1 MVEHTLGQTADS
13 IIRNWWLDAL
23 RGVVALIFGVLTIF
37 RPGVTLAALILL
49 FGAYA
54 IVNGIFTV
62 VVAIAHHRGEPHWV
76 SLLVSG
82 VLSVALGIV
91 AFVMP
96 RLTALSLLYIIA
108 AWAIVTGVS
117 EVATAIRLRRVI
129 TGEWLLVI
137 AGVLSVLFGVF
148 LVLFPGAG
156 ALAVTLWIGT
166 YAVMLG
172 ILLIA
177 LAFRLRSWGR
187 ARGVVGRATA

>member
-13 IIRNWWLDAL
+13 IIRNWWLVAL

-117 EVATAIRLRRVI
+117 EVATAIRLRRMI

>member
-1 MVEHTLGQTADS
+1 
-13 IIRNWWLDAL
+13 
-23 RGVVALIFGVLTIF
+23 
-37 RPGVTLAALILL
+37 
-49 FGAYA
+49 
-54 IVNGIFTV
+54 
-62 VVAIAHHRGEPHWV
+62 
-76 SLLVSG
+76 
-82 VLSVALGIV
+82 
-91 AFVMP
+91 
-96 RLTALSLLYIIA
+96 
-108 AWAIVTGVS
+108 
-117 EVATAIRLRRVI
+117 VI

>member
-13 IIRNWWLDAL
+13 IIRNWWLVAL
-23 RGVVALIFGVLTIF
+23 RGVVALIFGVLTTF